1 MIIEDKIVTLEDA
14 KGEETEY
21 RIQPFPAFKG
31 LVILKKLTK
40 ILGPSM
46 TTLIGGSDGTEID
59 GSNID
64 KAIELLV
71 ENFDGDGVETLVRDL
86 VKSVTKNGQPVAFDI
101 EFMADYGKLLKLV
114 AEIVKVNYGTVFQLG
129 GFLQD

>member
-1 MIIEDKIVTLEDA
+1 MTTIIEDKEVTI
-14 KGEETEY
+14 GESDY

-31 LVILKKLTK
+31 LTILKKLTK

-46 TTLIGGSDGTEID
+46 TALMGSSDGGEVEV
-59 GSNID
+59 GSLE

-71 ENFDGDGVETLVRDL
+71 ENFDGDGVEALIKDL
-86 VKSVTKNGQPVAFDI
+86 IGSVTKNGKPIQFDI

-114 AEIVKVNYGTVFQLG
+114 AEVVKLNYASVFQLG